1 MKMGKFLQDVL
12 DIPKRSEK
20 PRKTGRTVV
29 EVSAISEGVPVQIKL
44 LRDCVDSVKFLVHCL
59 WVDEELMVKSIRG
72 YRELN
77 IDVQIGGNPYEVAIA
92 QGKQKQFADKVRS
105 CGVNVIEIESHALG
119 LSVEQMKN
127 EVKEAKD
134 RGFKVVGEVGAKW
147 VEADDTREVQDRILV
162 DRVINKMQALLN
174 AGVDYVYW
182 EGMVVRALIGNQL
195 ENKIGQKQLLEVA
208 KEVGTDQIVFEVWD
222 ARAGKNSQIFAWL
235 IGHFGPEVNIGNVA
249 LTELAGLEARRHGLG
264 YDPAHPYIRWL
275 GQGKPTK
282 EWWQMPFPDYSV
294 DIQKPPVWR

>member
-1 MKMGKFLQDVL
+1 MGKFLQDVL

-59 WVDEELMVKSIRG
+59 WVDEEVMVKTIRG

-77 IDVQIGGNPYEVAIA
+77 IDVQIGGNPYEVAMA

-119 LSVEQMKN
+119 LSLEQMKDEVN
-127 EVKEAKD
+127 EVKGQ
-134 RGFKVVGEVGAKW
+134 GFKIVGEVGAKW
-147 VEADDTREVQDRILV
+147 VEADETREVQDRVLV
-162 DRVINKMQALLN
+162 DKVIHKMQALLS
-174 AGVDYVYW
+174 AGAEYVYW

-195 ENKIGQKQLLEVA
+195 ENKVGQKQLLEVA
-208 KEVGTDQIVFEVWD
+208 KEVGADKIVFEVWD
-222 ARAGKNSQIFAWL
+222 ARSGGDRQIWASKRRL
-235 IGHFGPEVNIGNVA
+235 LSRCCEVG
-249 LTELAGLEARRHGLG
+249 T
-264 YDPAHPYIRWL
+264 
-275 GQGKPTK
+275 
-282 EWWQMPFPDYSV
+282 
-294 DIQKPPVWR
+294 